1 VEACYV
7 ILDLAFAGNPPPAKI
22 SSDRYLPLFVIS
34 AVEDDG
40 RCEVSGGL
48 VVEYLGMLSHV

>member
-1 VEACYV
+1 
-7 ILDLAFAGNPPPAKI
+7 LDLAFAGNPPPAKI
-22 SSDRYLPLFVIS
+22 PSDRYLPLFVIS

-40 RCEVSGGL
+40 RSEVSGGL